1 MMIDLRSDTFTL
13 TSAAMREVMAR
24 AEVGDDY
31 YGEDNSVN
39 RLQDYCKELF
49 RKEDALF
56 TTTGM
61 LANQLA
67 VASQVAPGNEV
78 VTEYSYHLNL
88 YESAQHARFCN
99 VVLNARQTQDG
110 ILGAA
115 EIERAISS
123 KPREA
128 IYAQV
133 ELVAVE
139 NTINSRQGKIF
150 PIEGLAEIREF
161 TASRGIALH
170 LDGARLFNAHIATGI
185 PLSNYAA
192 KADTVSVCFSKGLGA
207 PLGSMLLGPREII
220 ERARRLRVWHGSGF
234 HQIGICAEAAYY
246 GLTHQLERL
255 REDHRLTRLLAE
267 RLAVSSLF
275 DICLSD
281 IQTNMIYLNLT
292 GGPSIVEEFIAR
304 AAERGVL
311 AYSFPPHAVR
321 LVVCRNVEEPEIVKA
336 ADILLRICQEMAQEV
351 GRAQSQLGA
360 RKIS

>member
-13 TSAAMREVMAR
+13 TSAAMRKVMAR
-24 AEVGDDY
+24 AEEGDDY
-31 YGEDNSVN
+31 YGEDKSVN

-49 RKEDALF
+49 HKEDALF

-110 ILGAA
+110 ILGTA

-139 NTINSRQGKIF
+139 NTVNSRQGKIF
-150 PIEGLAEIREF
+150 
-161 TASRGIALH
+161 T
-170 LDGARLFNAHIATGI
+170 
-185 PLSNYAA
+185 
-192 KADTVSVCFSKGLGA
+192 C
-207 PLGSMLLGPREII
+207 
-220 ERARRLRVWHGSGF
+220 
-234 HQIGICAEAAYY
+234 
-246 GLTHQLERL
+246 
-255 REDHRLTRLLAE
+255 RLLMVFSTAT
-267 RLAVSSLF
+267 SST
-275 DICLSD
+275 C
-281 IQTNMIYLNLT
+281 
-292 GGPSIVEEFIAR
+292 A
-304 AAERGVL
+304 
-311 AYSFPPHAVR
+311 
-321 LVVCRNVEEPEIVKA
+321 
-336 ADILLRICQEMAQEV
+336 
-351 GRAQSQLGA
+351 
-360 RKIS
+360 